1 MSEFQATSGVAPVD
15 ATNVPSAVVGQ
26 TEERTEGEGAGGGEQ
41 LDAPKELTAAEK
53 AAKALERRVARL
65 TRERYEDR
73 ARHEVELQQARQA
86 VTTPKPE
93 VDGEKPQLT
102 HEEVEQRAK
111 TMAAEM
117 TEANAFNDRCNKVF
131 EEGKKLSPTFVD
143 DLKTIRD
150 EVAPLFDKNNRPTD
164 FMKAIMDADAPARL
178 LKHFAEDIE
187 AAAEIEAL
195 PLRQQIR
202 RIALLEQSM
211 GEASKPKPSTAPK
224 PVAPVRAGGSGG
236 TGEPDADK
244 DPAGWIK
251 WSNEQLRRR

>member
-1 MSEFQATSGVAPVD
+1 MPDFNATPGAAPVD
-15 ATNVPSAVVGQ
+15 ATNEPSAVVGQ
-26 TEERTEGEGAGGGEQ
+26 TEERTEGEGAEGGEQ
-41 LDAPKELTAAEK
+41 QEAPKELTAAEK

-65 TRERYEDR
+65 TRERYEER
-73 ARHEVELQQARQA
+73 ARHEFELEQARKA
-86 VTTPKPE
+86 ATPPKSE
-93 VDGEKPQLT
+93 ADGEKPHLT
-102 HEEVEQRAK
+102 HEEVEQRAR
-111 TMAAEM
+111 TMAAEIA
-117 TEANAFNDRCNKVF
+117 EANSFNDRCNKVF
-131 EEGKKLSPTFVD
+131 EEGKKLSPTFAD

-150 EVAPLFDKNNRPTD
+150 EVGPLFDKNNRPTD
-164 FMKAIMDADAPARL
+164 FMKAILDADAPARL
-178 LKHFAEDIE
+178 LKHFADDIE

-224 PVAPVRAGGSGG
+224 PVAPVRGGGGG

-244 DPAGWIK
+244 DPVGWIK

>member
-1 MSEFQATSGVAPVD
+1 MNEFQATSGAAPAD
-15 ATNVPSAVVGQ
+15 ATNEPSAVVGQ
-26 TEERTEGEGAGGGEQ
+26 TEGRTEGEGAEGGEQ
-41 LDAPKELTAAEK
+41 EAPKELTAAEK

-73 ARHEVELQQARQA
+73 ARHEVELSQARQA
-86 VTTPKPE
+86 AAPAKPDAE
-93 VDGEKPQLT
+93 GAKPQLT
-102 HEEVEQRAK
+102 HEEVEQRAR
-111 TMAAEM
+111 TMAAEIA
-117 TEANAFNDRCNKVF
+117 EATSFNDRCNKVF
-131 EEGKKLSPTFVD
+131 EDGKKLSATFSD

-150 EVAPLFDKNNRPTD
+150 EVGPLFDKNNRPTD
-164 FMKAIMDADAPARL
+164 FMKAILDADAPARL
-178 LKHFAEDIE
+178 LKHFADNVEI
-187 AAAEIEAL
+187 AAELEAL
-195 PLRQQIR
+195 PARQQIR

-211 GEASKPKPSTAPK
+211 GEASKPKPSSAPK